1 VRPQPDLETFLSLC
15 KPGRAIPVRVEV
27 DADTDTPVS
36 AYLKLARG
44 EERAFLLESVEGG
57 ERSARFSFLGAR
69 PRSVLRWKVGDA
81 GDPIAATR
89 AALATHRAVR
99 VPGTPPFSGG
109 LVGHVAYDAVRLF
122 EPRVP
127 IANGDELGFPDVL
140 LMDFDEVVAFDNLRH
155 SMHVICEVRC
165 DAGEDPR
172 ALYDRAVRRI
182 RARLR
187 TLARPLVDR
196 RARRVA
202 RPAELVPRIAKADY
216 LAAVERAKEYIRA
229 GDCQQIVLAQRFDAD
244 VAVPPFEIYRALR
257 RVNPS
262 PYLFYVQDGG
272 RALVGSSPETLIK
285 LRDGEVTLRPIAG
298 TRPRGKDPAEDA
310 ALEAELRA
318 DPKENAEHVMLVDL
332 GRNDVGRVSAVG
344 SVKVTQL
351 KTVERYSHVM
361 HLVSEVKGRLRDGLG
376 AVDVLRAGFPAGTV
390 SGSPKVRAMQI
401 IDELEPA
408 RRGPY
413 AGAVGYFDRGGDM
426 ELCIAI
432 RTLMASGRRVSVQ
445 AGGGLVYDSVPEAEY
460 QETLNKARAV
470 FTAVAQAESRLL
482 DAVARPP
489 RAAEAPPRAAPK
501 PPAKAPPK
509 RRPARG
515 GTTPA
520 RRRPA
525 ARTGG
530 GRA

>member
-1 VRPQPDLETFLSLC
+1 
-15 KPGRAIPVRVEV
+15 
-27 DADTDTPVS
+27 
-36 AYLKLARG
+36 
-44 EERAFLLESVEGG
+44 
-57 ERSARFSFLGAR
+57 
-69 PRSVLRWKVGDA
+69 VLRWKQGDG
-81 GDPIAATR
+81 GDPLAEIRTS
-89 AALATHRAVR
+89 LATHRAVR

-109 LVGHVAYDAVRLF
+109 LVGLVAYDAVSLF
-122 EPRVP
+122 ERRVP
-127 IANGDELGFPDVL
+127 IARADELGFPDVL

-155 SMHVICEVRC
+155 SLHVIVEVRC
-165 DAGEDPR
+165 EAKDDPR
-172 ALYDRAVRRI
+172 ALYEKALRRI

-187 TLARPLVDR
+187 TLGRPLVDR
-196 RARRVA
+196 RARKVA
-202 RPAELVPRIAKADY
+202 RPAELVPRVAKADY

-229 GDCQQIVLAQRFDAD
+229 GDCQQIVLAQRFDAE
-244 VAVPPFEIYRALR
+244 VSVPPFEIYRALR

-262 PYLFYVQDGG
+262 PYLFFVKDGA

-298 TRPRGKDPAEDA
+298 TRPRGKDPADDV

-332 GRNDVGRVSAVG
+332 GRNDVGRVSSVG

-361 HLVSEVKGRLRDGLG
+361 HLVSEVKGRLADGLS

-390 SGSPKVRAMQI
+390 SGSPKVRAMEI
-401 IDELEPA
+401 IDQLEPA

-426 ELCIAI
+426 EMCIAI
-432 RTLMASGRRVSVQ
+432 RTLMANGRRVSVQ

-482 DAVARPP
+482 DAVALPP
-489 RAAEAPPRAAPK
+489 RAAEAGAPVRPKKASAPR
-501 PPAKAPPK
+501 
-509 RRPARG
+509 RARG
-515 GTTPA
+515 VA
-520 RRRPA
+520 ARRPA
-525 ARTGG
+525 AKARG
-530 GRA
+530 GRS